1 MKEEFGPLA
10 PYCPHQ
16 RPKKGKRK
24 YTASDLW
31 AKWVEYASWVNEHP
45 VQIPKQ
51 QLFKGEVRHL
61 KIVKFRP
68 YIRSEFLRFAKIN
81 PKTWNNWKA
90 VYELG
95 EIVQDIE
102 DIIHEQRLIGGY
114 INHFNTTITS
124 QDLGLKTVVEQINK
138 DDGYEAYL
146 DRIAESRKAQE
157 AYEKRRGIKGDK

>member
-1 MKEEFGPLA
+1 M
-10 PYCPHQ
+10 
-16 RPKKGKRK
+16 
-24 YTASDLW
+24 
-31 AKWVEYASWVNEHP
+31 
-45 VQIPKQ
+45 
-51 QLFKGEVRHL
+51 
-61 KIVKFRP
+61 KFRP

-90 VYELG
+90 VDELG